1 MRRPLH
7 ALLLLPLLALPQALA
22 AQKKGPPTAVL
33 VRGPEAGQRA
43 PDFSLPWAT
52 METIGTEPFVLSRT
66 LGQVVVLAFYP
77 RDFTRTCTAEWQ
89 GLAAQRETL
98 FGPDVTVVG
107 ISIDSLETHQR
118 FAVSLSLPY
127 MLLSDPSQQVARKY
141 GAAGDD
147 GVNRRAIY
155 VIGKDGKVT
164 WRDTQ
169 FNAIDPREYEAL
181 RKAVAEAQR

>member
-1 MRRPLH
+1 VSVRL
-7 ALLLLPLLALPQALA
+7 AVLLLAVGLPAVAI
-22 AQKKGPPTAVL
+22 AQQKGPPTAVL
-33 VRGPEAGQRA
+33 VRGPDVGRKA

-52 METIGTEPFVLSRT
+52 KDTIGTTPFT
-66 LGQVVVLAFYP
+66 LAGSLGRVVVIAFYP

-89 GLAAQRETL
+89 GLAAERQAT
-98 FGPDVTVVG
+98 FPDDVTVVG

-118 FAVSLSLPY
+118 FAASLSLPY
-127 MLLSDPSQQVARKY
+127 MLLSDPTQQVARRY

-155 VIGKDGKVT
+155 VIGKDGRVV

-169 FNAIDPREYEAL
+169 FNAIDPHEYEEL
-181 RKAVAEAQR
+181 RRAVAEARR

>member
-1 MRRPLH
+1 MRWPLH
-7 ALLLLPLLALPQALA
+7 ALLLLLALPSQLT

-33 VRGPEAGQRA
+33 VRGPEVGQRA
-43 PDFSLPWAT
+43 PDFSLPGAT
-52 METIGTEPFVLSRT
+52 MESIGTEPFVLSRT

-98 FGPDVTVVG
+98 FGPEVTVVG

-118 FAVSLSLPY
+118 FAASLALPF
-127 MLLSDPSQQVARKY
+127 MLLSDPAQQVARKY

-155 VIGKDGKVT
+155 VIGKDGKVA

-169 FNAIDPREYEAL
+169 FNAIDPREYEVL
-181 RKAVAEAQR
+181 GRAVAEARR

>member
-1 MRRPLH
+1 MRPRVA
-7 ALLLLPLLALPQALA
+7 ALLLALTLPPALS
-22 AQKKGPPTAVL
+22 AQQKGPPTAVL
-33 VRGPEAGQRA
+33 VRGPEVGRRA

-52 METIGTEPFVLSRT
+52 KDTIGTEPFTLSRT

-77 RDFTRTCTAEWQ
+77 RDFTKTCTAEWQ
-89 GLAAQRETL
+89 GLAAKRESL

-118 FAVSLSLPY
+118 FAASLELPY
-127 MLLSDPSQQVARKY
+127 MLLSDPTQQVARKY

-147 GVNRRAIY
+147 GVNRRALY

-169 FNAIDPREYEAL
+169 FNAIDPKEYEAL
-181 RKAVAEAQR
+181 GRAVAEARR